1 MKPDFGEV
9 QVTGTGPLKM
19 LVLQHVACEPPAA
32 YEEELLRRGGQC
44 VRVMVNLGERLPDWR
59 DFDGI
64 VVMGGPMGAYEHERL
79 PWLVREKQ
87 LIADAVA
94 AGTPMWGVCL
104 GAQLLAAALGAAVTP
119 GPAPEVGVLP
129 VHCTEG
135 ADSDPVFSRMPE
147 SFHALQWHSDTFAL
161 PDGAI
166 RLARSDAYENQAFV
180 VNRAYGL
187 QFHLEIRSSLA
198 REWAE
203 LPDYARSLEEIMGP
217 RALPGMLEQIDAHA
231 DEMTQLARKVFA
243 GWLEEVV
250 ALHNSS
256 APVTASR
263 HGGI

>member
-1 MKPDFGEV
+1 
-9 QVTGTGPLKM
+9 M

-32 YEEELLRRGGQC
+32 YEDELLGRGGEF
-44 VRVMVNLGERLPDWR
+44 VRVMVNLGEPLPDWR
-59 DFDGI
+59 HFDGI
-64 VVMGGPMGAYEHERL
+64 VVMGGPMGAYEDERL

-119 GPAPEVGVLP
+119 GPAPEVGVLS
-129 VHCTEG
+129 VHRTNDAG
-135 ADSDPVFSRMPE
+135 SDPVFSRMPE

-166 RLARSDAYENQAFV
+166 RLAQSDAYENQAFV
-180 VNRAYGL
+180 VNHAYGL
-187 QFHLEIRSSLA
+187 QFHLEIGGALA

-217 RALPGMLEQIDAHA
+217 HALPGLLEQVDAHA
-231 DEMTQLARKVFA
+231 DEMTRLARELFA
-243 GWLEEVV
+243 AWLEGVV
-250 ALHNSS
+250 A
-256 APVTASR
+256 ASR
-263 HGGI
+263 EHST